1 MHYHAP
7 VAFLDDVRQHSKS
20 RWETGIAVREDVHTR
35 AFSPVYFDGRVD
47 GFLDV
52 RTVKVER

>member
-1 MHYHAP
+1 MHYHTP

-20 RWETGIAVREDVHTR
+20 RRGTGVAVGEDIHIG
-35 AFSPVYFDGRVD
+35 AFSPVYVDGRMD

-52 RTVKVER
+52 RAVKVER